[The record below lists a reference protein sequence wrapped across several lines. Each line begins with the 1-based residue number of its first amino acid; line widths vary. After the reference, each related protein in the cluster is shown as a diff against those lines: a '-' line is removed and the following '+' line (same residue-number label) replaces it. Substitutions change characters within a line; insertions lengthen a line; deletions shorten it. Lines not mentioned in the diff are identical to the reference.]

1 MTVQAYVW
9 TDLGGAPR
17 RVGLAVAVPPAGE
30 FNYANGYVDDGGHSI
45 DPINLPARKGE
56 VFRTTA
62 NEGLFGVLHD
72 AGPDSWGRRVLKSI
86 DPAWMGKATELQ
98 ILLRASGHG
107 VGALLFSASRDAV
120 KDRSPGIRRDQLGAA
135 AEGAQHVEQ
144 GEILR
149 SQLHTLMMAST
160 SLGGLHPKIAVTDP
174 DGSSRI
180 AKFKARDDFVET
192 PRVEFA
198 SMRLAAECGITAA
211 AVELTAVAEQAALL
225 VRRFDRP
232 AGRPL
237 HYASAHSL
245 WNRTVARESDTR
257 AWASYAG
264 IVDLR
269 RGLPGGNVPE
279 DAAELFRRLV
289 FNVVIGNTDDHGRN
303 HGFLMD
309 AQRQWRLAPAF
320 DVLPSFRSEVHAL
333 GVGPAGPERSL
344 ENAVAGA
351 ASFGLDQAKARA
363 VVKNVQRRV
372 KARFAKLLTEARCP
386 PADRDAVLARAL
398 V

>member
-1 MTVQAYVW
+1 MQAYVW
-9 TDLGGAPR
+9 TDLGGAQR
-17 RVGLAVAVPPAGE
+17 RVGLAVAAAPAGE
-30 FNYANGYVDDGGHSI
+30 FNYADGYVDDGGHSI

-62 NEGLFGVLHD
+62 NDGLFGVLHD
-72 AGPDSWGRRVLKSI
+72 AGPDSWGRRVLKSM
-86 DPAWMGKATELQ
+86 DPGWMGKATELQ
-98 ILLRASGHG
+98 ILLRTSGHG

-120 KDRSPGIRRDQLGAA
+120 KPRSPGISRDRLGAA
-135 AEGAQHVEQ
+135 AEGAQQVEQ

-149 SQLHTLMMAST
+149 AQLQVLMMAST
-160 SLGGLHPKIAVTDP
+160 SMGGLHPKIAVTDP
-174 DGSSRI
+174 DGSSWI
-180 AKFKARDDFVET
+180 AKFRAREDLVET

-211 AVELTAVAEQAALL
+211 EVELTAVAEQAVLL

-232 AGRPL
+232 AGQPL
-237 HYASAHSL
+237 HYASAHAL
-245 WNRTVARESDTR
+245 WNRTAARESDTR
-257 AWASYAG
+257 GWASYAG

-269 RGLPGGNVPE
+269 RGLPGGHVPG

-309 AQRQWRLAPAF
+309 PQGEWRLAPAF
-320 DVLPSFRSEVHAL
+320 DVLPSFRSETHAL
-333 GVGPAGPERSL
+333 GVGPAGAERSL
-344 ENAVAGA
+344 DNVVAGA
-351 ASFGLDQAKARA
+351 ARFGLDQAEARA
-363 VVKNVQRRV
+363 AVKGIQRRV
-372 KARFAKLLTEARCP
+372 KARFGKLLAEARCA
-386 PADRDAVLARAL
+386 PADRDAVLGRVL